1 MRLGWCV
8 SVNCLSTADAGVQ
21 EWDQSLWRLRE
32 TPAKDENWGDGES
45 RMKGQ
50 GSICSNTSD
59 FPLSQGNLWHGGVLC
74 SNKPAVEVFILNMPS
89 PFGSYVF
96 ICFIVG

>member
-32 TPAKDENWGDGES
+32 TPAKDEDWGDGEEQNE
-45 RMKGQ
+45 RTGIDLLKY
-50 GSICSNTSD
+50 IT
-59 FPLSQGNLWHGGVLC
+59 FPTEPGESLAWRCPLLQQAC
-74 SNKPAVEVFILNMPS
+74 
-89 PFGSYVF
+89 
-96 ICFIVG
+96 C